1 KNCLH
6 IDKDENIKIIM
17 LKWLKNYRLANRN
30 LEGLDF
36 SIVIFLKLAALNADL
51 VLIRAMETE

>member
-1 KNCLH
+1 
-6 IDKDENIKIIM
+6 M
-17 LKWLKNYRLANRN
+17 VKNYRLANRN
-30 LEGLDF
+30 PEGLDF